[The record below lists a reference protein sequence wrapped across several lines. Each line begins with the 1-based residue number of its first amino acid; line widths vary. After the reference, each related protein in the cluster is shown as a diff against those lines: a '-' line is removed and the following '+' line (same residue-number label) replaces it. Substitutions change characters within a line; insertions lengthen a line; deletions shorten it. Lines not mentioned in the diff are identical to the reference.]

1 MLLEGKVAVITG
13 AATGIGRA
21 TATLFAG
28 HGAAVVIADVNDDA
42 GRATVGEIEG
52 SRGKA
57 LFIRTDVTR
66 LADLENLVR
75 SADSAYGRLDIYF
88 HNAGVAGPGLL
99 ESTTEEAYD
108 LSMAVNLKAAFFGAK
123 FAVPGLRRAGG
134 GNILFTSSTS
144 GVHPSPCG
152 SPSYSVAK
160 AGLVMLTRSL
170 ALQLAQDRIPD
181 RSHPPSCGGTV
192 CRGIPPWTPHSSP
205 RPSWRRPCHCREPVH
220 RRRWPPQPCS
230 WSLRSQRTSRA
241 LPCQWTEAPLQCE
254 NNGGRCAERQEEGR

>member
-170 ALQLAQDRIPD
+170 ALQLAQDRIRVNCLCPGPVTSTQLWGD
-181 RSHPPSCGGTV
+181 CVSRNPAVDPSQLTQTIVEKTVPLQRAGTPEEMAAAALFLVSPESAYITGVALPVDGGT
-192 CRGIPPWTPHSSP
+192 
-205 RPSWRRPCHCREPVH
+205 
-220 RRRWPPQPCS
+220 
-230 WSLRSQRTSRA
+230 LA
-241 LPCQWTEAPLQCE
+241 M
-254 NNGGRCAERQEEGR
+254 